1 MKWIEQK
8 FGSKDQVLVDA
19 NQMALKA
26 GYYYGETAEIFT
38 ENYEVEKAQL
48 PAGKYRGV
56 SGNEATALGLLTAAE
71 LSGLDLFLGSYPITP
86 AADILHFLSKQKH
99 LGVKTFQKIRVQIF

>member
-1 MKWIEQK
+1 MNWIEQK
-8 FGSKDQVLVDA
+8 FGAKDQVLVDA

-56 SGNEATALGLLTAAE
+56 SGNEATALSIDGAE
-71 LSGLDLFLGSYPITP
+71 LSGLICFWGLTRLRP
-86 AADILHFLSKQKH
+86 ASNICFLSAKASWGKD
-99 LGVKTFQKIRVQIF
+99 ISS